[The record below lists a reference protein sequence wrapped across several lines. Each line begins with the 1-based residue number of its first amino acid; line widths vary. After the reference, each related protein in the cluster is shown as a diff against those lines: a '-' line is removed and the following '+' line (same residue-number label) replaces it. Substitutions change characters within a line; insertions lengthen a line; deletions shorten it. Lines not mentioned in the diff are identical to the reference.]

1 MCGITGIAS
10 ASRVANKLLKSL
22 LNLEYRGYDSCGI
35 AVLDGSGIEIR
46 KDQGNVQTVSDSQN
60 FLQLD
65 GKVGIGHTRWATTG
79 IPNQIN
85 AHPHLSCNGDFAL
98 VHNGI
103 ISNYRQL
110 RDQLQAGGHR
120 FVSETDTEILVHL
133 IEDMYNKTG
142 SIEIALR
149 RTTQMIEGTFA
160 FAFITTHAPE
170 NIYCARRESP
180 LILGL
185 GDGENY
191 IGSDH
196 NAVLEFTRRVVT
208 ISDGDYVVMNRHSA
222 IVKRLET
229 GDVVN
234 SPIKWVNWDPEMSKK
249 GGFPHYMLKE
259 IHEQPSTVETVLKID
274 PCAIHELANEIHR
287 AERLYLIGIGT
298 TFYVAMIS
306 QYYFAR
312 LAGKFIPAISS
323 DEFSSL
329 AQIDDRT
336 LLIAFSQSGETYDTL
351 QAIRHAKRSGAR
363 TAAVINVIGSTMV
376 DEVDLSIMQGSGP
389 EICVLSTKAAMA
401 QILVAIRTA
410 IELGKCR
417 GFLSDVD
424 YGNALGAISESPTAI
439 RRVINEAKGFI
450 NTIAKR
456 YAHIENWLFIGRGVY
471 SGIALES
478 ALKMKEVSYRH
489 CEGIPGGFMKHGTI
503 ALIEDGVGSL
513 FFVPPASEKELFE
526 LTIANAEEIKARKG
540 FLVGFGFGERNPVFD
555 DQVVLPEVHPFVAPL
570 ILLILGQLFAYY
582 SAVALNRNVDKP
594 RSLAKSVTVA

>member
-1 MCGITGIAS
+1 MCGITGIVSSSNVS
-10 ASRVANKLLKSL
+10 AKLLKSL

-35 AVLDGSGIEIR
+35 AVLNGSGIEVR
-46 KDQGNVQTVSDSQN
+46 KDQGNVQSVSDGQS
-60 FLQLD
+60 FLEVE

-85 AHPHLSCNGDFAL
+85 AHPHVSCSGTFAL

-110 RDQLQAGGHR
+110 RAQLQSAGHHI
-120 FVSETDTEILVHL
+120 VSDTDTEILVHL
-133 IEDMYNKTG
+133 IEDFYNKTG
-142 SIEIALR
+142 HIELALR
-149 RTTQMIEGTFA
+149 QATQVIEGTYA

-170 NIYCARRESP
+170 HIFCARRQSP

-196 NAVLEFTRRVVT
+196 NAILEYTRRVIT
-208 ISDGDYVVMNRHSA
+208 ISDGDYAVLNRHAA
-222 IVKRLET
+222 IVKRLDT
-229 GDVVN
+229 GELVN
-234 SPIKWVNWDPEMSKK
+234 SEIKWVNWDPELSKK

-259 IHEQPSTVETVLKID
+259 IHEQPTVIDTVLKID
-274 PCAIHELANEIHR
+274 PRVIQTLAEEVQVASR
-287 AERLYLIGIGT
+287 SYLCGIGT
-298 TFYVAMIS
+298 TYYVAMIS

-312 LAGKFIPAISS
+312 LAGVFIPAISS

-329 AQIDDRT
+329 AQVDAKS

-351 QAIRHAKRSGAR
+351 HALRHAKKSNAR
-363 TAAVINVIGSTMV
+363 TAAIINVMGSTMV
-376 DEVDLSIMQGSGP
+376 DTVDMAIMQASGP
-389 EICVLSTKAAMA
+389 EICVLSTKAAIA
-401 QILVAIRTA
+401 QIMVSIRTA
-410 IELGKCR
+410 LELGR
-417 GFLSDVD
+417 SSGFLNADQYQDALTGILSASDAV
-424 YGNALGAISESPTAI
+424 
-439 RRVINEAKGFI
+439 RRVINETKGFI
-450 NTIAKR
+450 NAIAKR
-456 YAHIENWLFIGRGVY
+456 HAHIENWLFIGRGIY
-471 SGIALES
+471 SGIALEA

-513 FFVPPASEKELFE
+513 FFLPPASEKEQHE

-540 FLVGFGFGERNPVFD
+540 FLVGFGFGEKSPVFD
-555 DQVVLPEVHPFVAPL
+555 EQIMLPDVHPLIAPL

>member
-10 ASRVANKLLKSL
+10 AARVTNKLLKSL

-35 AVLDGSGIEIR
+35 AVLDGSGIQIR
-46 KDQGNVQTVSDSQN
+46 KDQGNVQSVSDSQN

-110 RDQLQAGGHR
+110 REQLQAGGHR

-142 SIEIALR
+142 NIEIALR

-160 FAFITTHAPE
+160 FAFITSHAPE

-234 SPIKWVNWDPEMSKK
+234 APIKWVNWDPELSKK

-259 IHEQPSTVETVLKID
+259 IHEQPSTVETVLRIE
-274 PCAIHELANEIHR
+274 PGAIHALADEIHQAAR
-287 AERLYLIGIGT
+287 SYLIGIGT
-298 TFYVAMIS
+298 TFYVATIA

-312 LAGKFIPAISS
+312 LAGMFIPALSS

-329 AQIDDRT
+329 AQIDSHT
-336 LLIAFSQSGETYDTL
+336 LLLAFSQSGETYDTL
-351 QAIRHAKRSGAR
+351 QAIRHAKRSNAR

-401 QILVAIRTA
+401 QIFVAIRTA
-410 IELGKCR
+410 IELGKR
-417 GFLSDVD
+417 RSFLSDDDHRHVSQV
-424 YGNALGAISESPTAI
+424 ITESPAAI

-456 YAHIENWLFIGRGVY
+456 YAHIENWLFIGRGIY
-471 SGIALES
+471 SGVAFES

-503 ALIEDGVGSL
+503 ALIEIGRAHV
-513 FFVPPASEKELFE
+513 
-526 LTIANAEEIKARKG
+526 
-540 FLVGFGFGERNPVFD
+540 
-555 DQVVLPEVHPFVAPL
+555 
-570 ILLILGQLFAYY
+570 
-582 SAVALNRNVDKP
+582 
-594 RSLAKSVTVA
+594 